1 MHENLSDS
9 YKIRYN
15 SGFRRERVSNA
26 ISAFRNVLRLLRTLH
41 FKFYISPSQTV
52 HGSEDLHLKGEE
64 AYVVVAL
71 AL

>member
-15 SGFRRERVSNA
+15 SGSRERVSNA
-26 ISAFRNVLRLLRTLH
+26 ISAFRNVLPLLRTLH
-41 FKFYISPSQTV
+41 FEFYISPSQTV
-52 HGSEDLHLKGEE
+52 HGSEDLHLKGEK
-64 AYVVVAL
+64 ACVVVAL